1 MSITLHLPGVSG
13 ARPILRALACL
24 CLCLLAQIGRAD
36 EPGVSILEPKS
47 GATVSSP
54 FRVRLAA
61 HAMTTQPA
69 GRAVAGAG
77 HHHLLINH
85 GPVAK
90 GKPVPRDETHLH
102 LDQGQTETTLSLPP
116 GHYKL
121 TDQFADGEEHSYGHM
136 MSHGINIT
144 VK

>member
-1 MSITLHLPGVSG
+1 MFFLHCLTDPFSPKPLLRTLFGLV
-13 ARPILRALACL
+13 
-24 CLCLLAQIGRAD
+24 LLVLTQVARAD
-36 EPGVSILEPKS
+36 EPTVSILEPKS

-54 FRVRLAA
+54 FKVRLAA
-61 HAMTTQPA
+61 HAMTTEPA
-69 GRAVAGAG
+69 GRAVAGTG

-90 GKPVPRDETHLH
+90 GKLIPRDDSHLH
-102 LDQGQTETTLSLPP
+102 LDQGQSETTLSLPP

-136 MSHGINIT
+136 MSHGINLT